1 MVSSVECNA
10 EDNTGSKKV
19 LCSEYIE
26 SLMTSL
32 IDIHGIVD
40 EIGI

>member
-1 MVSSVECNA
+1 MVSSNECYA

-19 LCSEYIE
+19 LCSEFVG

-32 IDIHGIVD
+32 IDIHVIVD